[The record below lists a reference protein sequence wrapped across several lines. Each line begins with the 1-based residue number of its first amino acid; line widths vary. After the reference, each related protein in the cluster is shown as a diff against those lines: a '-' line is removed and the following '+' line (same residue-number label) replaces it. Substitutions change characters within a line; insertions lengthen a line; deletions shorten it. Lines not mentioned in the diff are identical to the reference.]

1 MRPAQ
6 AIKTC
11 LSKSFQV
18 SGRASRS
25 EYWWFLPFGLALP
38 VVGLLLLRTLW
49 PDSAFTIHLAMAS
62 VLLLPQ
68 VAVTARRLTDTG
80 EPASDIHTPLGAYV
94 VFLGALCLARF
105 SFAGFDRMIEQAGSP
120 GGFMIGLVL
129 APIMLAMLGLV
140 AGVFLFGLFSGASLF
155 GQMAVASQPNVS
167 NPGPNPLEV
176 TP

>member
-1 MRPAQ
+1 
-6 AIKTC
+6 
-11 LSKSFQV
+11 
-18 SGRASRS
+18 
-25 EYWWFLPFGLALP
+25 
-38 VVGLLLLRTLW
+38 
-49 PDSAFTIHLAMAS
+49 MAS

-105 SFAGFDRMIEQAGSP
+105 SFAGF
-120 GGFMIGLVL
+120 
-129 APIMLAMLGLV
+129 GLV